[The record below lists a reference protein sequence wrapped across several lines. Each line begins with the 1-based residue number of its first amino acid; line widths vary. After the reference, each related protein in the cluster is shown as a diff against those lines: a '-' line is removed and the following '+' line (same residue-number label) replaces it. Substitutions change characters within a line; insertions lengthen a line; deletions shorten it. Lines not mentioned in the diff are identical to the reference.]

1 MCLSFFSR
9 NLYTKYI
16 DSVCVVNAFLDP
28 RPPERAFPESKGG
41 GLHTQSRMDIVCIAW
56 GHIVFTCVGRSAR
69 AAEWVLCACVPMF
82 VCFTRICVCVY
93 VCACIYMCVCIYI
106 YKTFKDRPGKRLPLY
121 NIWVFLGIWKKSTLI
136 INIVITCFFLSLLH
150 FRTQSDPDFCS

>member
-1 MCLSFFSR
+1 MCLNFFSR

-41 GLHTQSRMDIVCIAW
+41 GLHTQSPMDIVCIAW
-56 GHIVFTCVGRSAR
+56 GHVVFTCVGRSAC

-82 VCFTRICVCVY
+82 VCFTRICVCVFMY
-93 VCACIYMCVCIYI
+93 VRVYICVCVYIYI
-106 YKTFKDRPGKRLPLY
+106 YIKPSKIDQEKDYLCIIY
-121 NIWVFLGIWKKSTLI
+121 ESFLAFEK
-136 INIVITCFFLSLLH
+136 NQH
-150 FRTQSDPDFCS
+150 